1 MHELCTSS
9 GLSRSQEITKEVFQE
24 KCFLWE
30 REAPVSA
37 DFGLFN
43 FYDL

>member
-9 GLSRSQEITKEVFQE
+9 WLSQSQEITEEVFQE

-30 REAPVSA
+30 REAPVGS
-37 DFGLFN
+37 DFGIF
-43 FYDL
+43 